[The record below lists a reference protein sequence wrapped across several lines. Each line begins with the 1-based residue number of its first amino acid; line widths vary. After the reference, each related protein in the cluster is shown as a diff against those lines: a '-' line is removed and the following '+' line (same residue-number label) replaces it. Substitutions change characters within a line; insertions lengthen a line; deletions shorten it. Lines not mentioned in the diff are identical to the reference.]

1 MPPPDP
7 RSRTV
12 WPAFS
17 SINAVGLPQP
27 SEAATAA
34 SGRTPRSPSLYR
46 FEVISSVP
54 QQPEP
59 EQQLTSFAP
68 AAALR
73 AAAPYFSWIR
83 SFNSVSVLMSDAPH
97 KFA

>member
-7 RSRTV
+7 RSSTV
-12 WPAFS
+12 SPAFS

-34 SGRTPRSPSLYR
+34 SGRAPRSPSLYR
-46 FEVISSVP
+46 FDVISSVP
-54 QQPEP
+54 QQLEP

-68 AAALR
+68 AAALPRRR
-73 AAAPYFSWIR
+73 AVFLLDLLLQAGVGIHDQS
-83 SFNSVSVLMSDAPH
+83 SL
-97 KFA
+97 